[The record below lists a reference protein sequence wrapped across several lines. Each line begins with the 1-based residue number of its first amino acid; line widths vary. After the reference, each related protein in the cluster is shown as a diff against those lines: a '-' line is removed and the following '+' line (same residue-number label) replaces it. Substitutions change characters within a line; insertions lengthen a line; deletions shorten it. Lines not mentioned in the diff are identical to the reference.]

1 MLLMT
6 LGRALPFPPS
16 NMLSRAIGI
25 LSGKK
30 EKIRNNKLQEQ
41 NAFISTI
48 NHEDGNNRKEGR
60 EMEGEREMVLELDSR
75 RSELS
80 FSRFTVD

>member
-1 MLLMT
+1 
-6 LGRALPFPPS
+6 
-16 NMLSRAIGI
+16 MLSRARDRDIVRKER
-25 LSGKK
+25 KK

-60 EMEGEREMVLELDSR
+60 ETGGEREREGDGARARLEAERTL
-75 RSELS
+75 
-80 FSRFTVD
+80 F

>member
-1 MLLMT
+1 
-6 LGRALPFPPS
+6 
-16 NMLSRAIGI
+16 MLSRAIGI

-60 EMEGEREMVLELDSR
+60 EMGGEREGDGARARLEAERTL
-75 RSELS
+75 
-80 FSRFTVD
+80 F